1 MKKPGF
7 TSPQETEEAFYD
19 AFATGN
25 LTAMEDVWET
35 ADDVECIHP
44 MGARL
49 VGPAVLESWKNMF
62 EQAGPVAFHLTDRRE
77 YRDNGLAIHVLVEN
91 IHFQDDSTK
100 PLRFL
105 TTNVYRCREHRW
117 QMILRHS
124 SPAPMDSRHKHESG
138 SHSVH

>member
-7 TSPQETEEAFYD
+7 ASPQEAEEAFYD

-25 LTAMEDVWET
+25 MAAMEEVWEN

-49 VGPAVLESWKNMF
+49 VGHAVLESWKNMF

-77 YRDNGLAIHVLVEN
+77 HQDGGLAIHVVTEN
-91 IHFQDDSTK
+91 IHFQDDTTK

-105 TTNVYRCREHRW
+105 TTNVYRRHDDRW
-117 QMILRHS
+117 RMILRHS
-124 SPAPMDSRHKHESG
+124 SPAPMDSSQEHEPA